1 MDTGPV
7 RGAIP
12 DRANWW
18 QWRYHQRGSS
28 SVRTDSTVT

>member
-18 QWRYHQRGSS
+18 QWRSGQNGASS
-28 SVRTDSTVT
+28 SL